1 MQGQLLSVFNSFAF
15 HNTTQILLASLT
27 SPELKTILRAIE
39 KQPAYATLA
48 HIIRATLVVSIS
60 HQVDRTIYFLHYCDL
75 PSEELLSQRS
85 SLVACQT
92 QP

>member
-27 SPELKTILRAIE
+27 SPELANILKAIE
-39 KQPAYATLA
+39 RQPKYGMLA
-48 HIIRATLVVSIS
+48 HIIRATLVVGIS
-60 HQVDRTIYFLHYCDL
+60 HQVDRSLYFLHYCEL
-75 PSEELLSQRS
+75 PREELLSQRS

-92 QP
+92 PP